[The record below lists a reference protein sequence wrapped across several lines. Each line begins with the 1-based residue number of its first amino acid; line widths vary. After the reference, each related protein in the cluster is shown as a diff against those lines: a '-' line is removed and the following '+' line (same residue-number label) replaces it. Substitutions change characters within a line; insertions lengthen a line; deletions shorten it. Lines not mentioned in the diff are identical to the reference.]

1 MIALVICFY
10 VSISIYHLAKLW
22 HKDLKREIAVYVF
35 MMSISVIISSLVA
48 LKIYIPSPMIYIGKF
63 FELLK
68 NILGG

>member
-10 VSISIYHLAKLW
+10 VSISSYNVAKLW
-22 HKDLKREIAVYVF
+22 HKDLKREIPVYIF
-35 MMSISVIISSLVA
+35 IMSISVVISSLIA
-48 LKIYIPSPMIYIGKF
+48 LKIYIPDPMIYIGKF